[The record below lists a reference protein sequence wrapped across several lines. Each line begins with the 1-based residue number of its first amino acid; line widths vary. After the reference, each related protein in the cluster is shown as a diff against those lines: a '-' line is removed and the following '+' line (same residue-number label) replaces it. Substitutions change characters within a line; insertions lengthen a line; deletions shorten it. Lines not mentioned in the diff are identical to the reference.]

1 MTQETNNR
9 PVDTLRDGALK
20 AAIFENQG
28 EKGPFYSVKITRT
41 YTDSKGDFRD
51 STSFSGSELLRV
63 AHLAAKAYDR
73 SNELRAAA
81 ARQEA
86 A

>member
-1 MTQETNNR
+1 MTQETNNK

-41 YTDSKGDFRD
+41 YTDAQGNYRD
-51 STSFSGSELLRV
+51 SSSFSGSELLRV

-73 SNELRAAA
+73 SNELRVAAQQQDA
-81 ARQEA
+81 A
-86 A
+86 